1 MHEEK
6 WVTKY
11 YTQSKT
17 WTRQRQW
24 QHTLSL
30 VHNGAFII
38 LPVEGNVD
46 LNVFNPNGNVYA
58 NLSSSPPL
66 LSLQYSCAPLQFNGH
81 QWLDTTDVKE
91 NDAFLIRL

>member
-17 WTRQRQW
+17 WTRQRRW

-30 VHNGAFII
+30 VDNGAFII
-38 LPVEGNVD
+38 LPVKGNVD

-58 NLSSSPPL
+58 NFSSSPSPSHSSIVL
-66 LSLQYSCAPLQFNGH
+66 HSNLI
-81 QWLDTTDVKE
+81 DTSD
-91 NDAFLIRL
+91 